1 MKVRRLLAAAA
12 VAAIASAAVAATASA
27 YNAYLAWQTTPYS
40 FRNGWTDASYGAA
53 TPYFNKAI
61 VWGNTTDMDQTFPD
75 HADSFDWDIEGYA
88 FDVDY
93 TDAVVEADGTY
104 TVSMDGFDWSI
115 DGASGFNLVQI
126 STDFPVDGSV
136 TVTSASIIVDGAVAA
151 TIENPVWEGDE
162 YMTVNLVNI
171 WNTDVAAYT
180 GAFPTDTLAV
190 EFTVAGL
197 GGAAEEP
204 AEEPA
209 DAVVDTDA
217 ATEDNKGG
225 SPDTGVEGVAAV
237 AGLAVV
243 AGGALLLS
251 KKRK

>member
-1 MKVRRLLAAAA
+1 MKVRRIFAAAT
-12 VAAIASAAVAATASA
+12 VAAIASAAIAATASA
-27 YNAYLAWQTTPYS
+27 YNAYLAWQTTHYS
-40 FRNGWTDASYGAA
+40 FRNGWADASYGAA

-61 VWGNTTDMDQTFPD
+61 VWGNSEKLDQTFPE
-75 HADSFDWDIEGYA
+75 HADSFDWDIEGYV
-88 FDVDY
+88 FDVNY

-115 DGASGFNLVQI
+115 DGASAFNLIQI
-126 STDFPVDGSV
+126 STDFPGDGSV
-136 TVTSASIIVDGAVAA
+136 TVTSASIIMDGAVVA
-151 TIENPVWEGDE
+151 TIDNPVCEGDE

-171 WNTDVAAYT
+171 WNPDVAAFT
-180 GAFPTDTLAV
+180 GAYPTDTLAV
-190 EFTVAGL
+190 EFTVEGL
-197 GGAAEEP
+197 GAAD
-204 AEEPA
+204 AGDA
-209 DAVVDTDA
+209 GDAVVDTDA
-217 ATEDNKGG
+217 PTEENKGG